1 MGMVLLFSTE
11 DIRWFLLYFLVI
23 SLVTSERRTD
33 YLRKLIRVFRVTNE
47 GKLLAILKKLNIT
60 SDELQEIWDEVE
72 NNLTE
77 DQRKSLFKDMDDLG
91 LK

>member
-1 MGMVLLFSTE
+1 LGMVLLFSTE

>member
-1 MGMVLLFSTE
+1 MVLLFSTE